1 LSFLRSCQGEPVWP
15 EFWKKDELLEGVKAS
30 LSIGKWNA
38 QWMQNPTSEE
48 GSLIKREWW
57 QNWESDTIPQ
67 LTSCHSIL

>member
-1 LSFLRSCQGEPVWP
+1 MARVLE
-15 EFWKKDELLEGVKAS
+15 KDELLSVKAS

-67 LTSCHSIL
+67 LTSCDTIL